1 MPAPLK
7 PDWLA
12 IEGSYRSG
20 KGSLRE
26 IAGEHGI
33 TEGTI
38 RARAKKNGWIR
49 DPEGTKRER
58 VKSLMAGVTASVT
71 QDALRNMEDEAKQ
84 DVIDMRMGLEVAR
97 QVLARLLD
105 LVGQVAEARDIKVI
119 AEANRIAVDT
129 IRRIR
134 GLDES
139 TGQAAIV
146 IERSFGR

>member
-1 MPAPLK
+1 MAEPIK

-12 IEGSYRSG
+12 IEGAYRSG

-33 TEGTI
+33 TEGAI
-38 RARAKKNGWIR
+38 RARAKKLCWVR

-58 VKSLMAGVTASVT
+58 VKSLMAGVAASVT
-71 QDALRNMEDEAKQ
+71 QNALRNIEDEAQQ
-84 DVIDMRMGLEVAR
+84 DASDMRMGLDVAR
-97 QVLARLLD
+97 AVLARLLD
-105 LVGQVAEARDIKVI
+105 LVNQVEEVKDIKTI
-119 AEANRIAVDT
+119 AESNRIAVET

-139 TGQAAIV
+139 TGQASIV